1 MTTTSDNQEALDAA
15 ARAIQ
20 TIQHGVGRALPLVQG
35 LIEGR
40 TLQPDQQDSLI
51 TLLAD
56 SSRAAGSASEILVYG
71 LGAAN
76 PGLRVD
82 RDALPLELLST
93 QASRTLHAMLQEC
106 QALARELD
114 QERGWVDSDGECIG
128 WAETIGALE
137 LGMRREVFGAR
148 GGGRE

>member
-1 MTTTSDNQEALDAA
+1 MTNNDTQDALDGA

-20 TIQHGVGRALPLVQG
+20 TIQHGVGRALPLVQA

-40 TLQPDQQDSLI
+40 TLQPGQQDRLVG
-51 TLLAD
+51 LLAD
-56 SSRAAGSASEILVYG
+56 SARAAGSASELLVYG

-82 RDALPLELLST
+82 RDTLPLELLNTS
-93 QASRTLHAMLQEC
+93 ASRTLHAMLQEC
-106 QALARELD
+106 LVLARELD

-137 LGMRREVFGAR
+137 LGLRCEVFGAR